1 MKTHLARRLISLAL
15 ALCLCIGLAPSVSMQ
30 VEAAGYY
37 SESDLGNIKCTIL
50 SNSARASYVNTMMRY
65 HILSSTDNYR
75 VARNLENG
83 SSVVFFFDGCSDN
96 VDDPTYGNY
105 NNYHLSAYCAVVQKV
120 NGVLKVV
127 YESENCST
135 IPDNPRNVS
144 LNDGTAVP
152 TVLDGVYNIISTNH
166 LSRYASLRI
175 SDNSGSVPVIRCTSS
190 TSYISTSNAINIHAR
205 SNFSGA
211 PTNGICSS
219 SYSSTGCFNVGLTN
233 NTWSEY
239 NNFIAN
245 AVGVS
250 NAIKTTPYS
259 SGSWTKC
266 TSGVDK
272 GVVVVDRSHYKT
284 QLAAI
289 YGGDNSNSASN
300 LVAKITAYTDNLD
313 YSGHTTHTYTGSYY
327 EAAHPHKVYQM
338 CSCGATQYTGGT
350 TTVSTCESCN
360 PVTSSSKYNSVLPFK
375 AYLKGTSIVYPYTT
389 AQLATQSG
397 GEIWSTDEC
406 TITAV
411 YSNGACKVSYP
422 VGSSTK
428 TAYTSLSNFIGNTS
442 ASLTKLT
449 VNHQITTYIR
459 SSTSSTVYG
468 YISAG
473 DTIYKMGT
481 SGSMTQ
487 IFYPVSSGYKLAWV
501 LTSELTEPTYDNR
514 FNPYCPIKGYPCATA
529 TFNAYDSD
537 YTTDIGDI
545 WTTDYCTI
553 NAVYADGWCQVTY
566 PVGSGTKTGYTKL
579 SNFVYN
585 VSASHTKYTAKAQTT
600 TYTNQSLVTNN
611 GWLSAGDVFYVV
623 GAYGSAS
630 QVLYPLDAQYG
641 GGYKLGW
648 ISTSSLPKT
657 TYTISYNAN
666 GGSGAP
672 SNQTKTHGT
681 ALKLSTTVPTR
692 SGYAFVG
699 WATSSSATSAT
710 YASGASY
717 TTDANIT
724 LYAVWTLNKY
734 EITYNANGGTDAP
747 ATQNKAHGT
756 DMTLSTS
763 EPTKSY
769 IVTFDPNGGTVD
781 VAKRQ
786 GSCEF
791 MGWATSSTA
800 TTAAYQPGGTF
811 TTNANTT
818 LYAVWKNPTMT
829 KYSTPV
835 REGYVFDGWYTAAE
849 GGTQITTTTTISSD
863 MTVYAHWTVA
873 TYGVIYDANG
883 GDNAP
888 AEQIKTYGENLTISN
903 TVPTRENY
911 TFMGWATEE
920 NPTQVE
926 YQPGDTYSANS
937 GIVLIAVWS
946 CDLNPTI
953 TLESV
958 SGKPGDSVTVAVRIT
973 ENPGIIA
980 ARLKISYDSSALQLT
995 NVVDA
1000 GILGEYNFGDNLSS
1014 NPYIVTWSN
1023 GTAQA
1028 DYTANGDL
1036 VYLTFKIAD
1045 DAQVGSL
1052 PITISYDEEEIFNKA
1067 LENINFAI
1075 TAGNVTVEE
1084 DEEIDPDAPQ
1094 IIVNSVKGREGATV
1108 SVAISLKNNPGI
1120 ASMRLKVDYDSSA
1133 LTLVGVNDLG
1143 ELGSQLHSDQYTDP
1157 YVLCWANDTV
1167 TQNFTHNGDIVVL
1180 TFKINDDAAIGT
1192 YDISISYDYDKYD
1205 IHNVQV
1211 QKVKFYTVDGAVEVV
1226 DVLPGDANG
1235 DGSVDTLDRLT
1246 LSRYLANWKGY
1257 TLDQLNFAGADVN
1270 SDGSVDTLDRLILS
1284 RHLANWSG
1292 YEDITNPPT

>member
-1 MKTHLARRLISLAL
+1 MKSKRVISLVL
-15 ALCLCIGLAPSVSMQ
+15 ALCLCLTMLPVVTMQ
-30 VEAAGYY
+30 VDATGYY
-37 SESDLGNIKCTIL
+37 SESDLSNIKCSIL
-50 SNSARASYVNTMMRY
+50 SNSERATYVNEMMKY

-105 NNYHLSAYCAVVQKV
+105 SNYHLSAYCAVVQKV
-120 NGVLKVV
+120 NGVLKIV

-166 LSRYASLRI
+166 SSRYASLRI
-175 SDNSGSVPVIRCTSS
+175 ADNSGSVPVIRCTSS
-190 TSYISTSNAINIHAR
+190 SSYISTSNAINIHAR

-211 PTNGICSS
+211 PTNGICSY

-245 AVGVS
+245 VVGVS

-350 TTVSTCESCN
+350 KTVSTCESCN
-360 PVTSSSKYNSVLPFK
+360 PVTSSSKYDAVLSFK
-375 AYLKGTSIVYPYTT
+375 AYLKGTSTVYPYST
-389 AQLATQSG
+389 AQLATATG

-411 YSNGACKVSYP
+411 YSNGACKVTYP
-422 VGSSTK
+422 AGSSTK
-428 TAYTSLSNFIGNTS
+428 TAYTSLSNFVGNTS
-442 ASLTKLT
+442 ASLTKQT
-449 VNHQITTYIR
+449 VNHQVTTYIR
-459 SSTSSTVYG
+459 ASTGSTVYG

-473 DTIYKMGT
+473 DVIYKLGT

-487 IFYPVSSGYKLAWV
+487 IFYPTSSGYKLAWV
-501 LTSELTEPTYDNR
+501 LTSELVEPTYDTR

-537 YTTDIGDI
+537 YSTDIGDI
-545 WTTDYCTI
+545 WTSDYCTI

-566 PVGSGTKTGYTKL
+566 PVSSGTKTGYTQL

-585 VSASHTKYTAKAQTT
+585 TSFSHVKYTAKSQTT
-600 TYTNQSLVTNN
+600 VYTTKSLGSDP
-611 GWLSAGDVFYVV
+611 GWYIGAGDVFYVV
-623 GAYGSAS
+623 GTYGSAS
-630 QVLYPLDAQYG
+630 QVLYPIDAQYG

-648 ISTSSLPKT
+648 IYTSALPKT

-672 SNQTKTHGT
+672 SSQTKTHGT
-681 ALKLSTTVPTR
+681 ALTLSTTVPTR
-692 SGYAFVG
+692 TGYAFVG

-710 YASGASY
+710 YAPGASY
-717 TTDANIT
+717 TTDANLA

-734 EITYNANGGTDAP
+734 EITYNANGGTNAP

-756 DMTLSTS
+756 NLTLSATV
-763 EPTKSY
+763 PTKTY
-769 IVTFDPNGGTVD
+769 TVTFNANGGTVD
-781 VAKRQ
+781 VANRQ
-786 GSCEF
+786 ISCEF
-791 MGWATSSTA
+791 LGWATSSSA
-800 TTAAYQPGGTF
+800 TSATYQPGGTF

-818 LYAVWKNPTMT
+818 LYAVWKNVTLGQ
-829 KYSTPV
+829 YSVPV
-835 REGYVFDGWYTAAE
+835 REGYVFDGWYTAAS
-849 GGTQITTTTTISSD
+849 GGTQVTLSTVVSSN
-863 MTVYAHWTVA
+863 MTVYAHWVVA
-873 TYGVIYDANG
+873 TYGVHYDANG

-888 AEQIKTYGENLTISN
+888 AEQIKTHGQDLKLST

-911 TFMGWATEE
+911 TFLGWATEE
-920 NPTQVE
+920 NPDEVQ
-926 YQPGDTYSANS
+926 YQPGDTYSADM
-937 GIVLIAVWS
+937 GVMLIAVWK
-946 CDLNPTI
+946 CDLKPAFTVG
-953 TLESV
+953 SV
-958 SGKPGDSVTVAVRIT
+958 SGKPGDTVTVPIRIS

-980 ARLKISYDSSALQLT
+980 ALLKIAYDSDALTLT
-995 NVVDA
+995 NVTDG
-1000 GILGEYNFGDNLSS
+1000 GILGEYKFGDTLTA
-1014 NPYIVTWSN
+1014 NPYIVSWSN
-1023 GTAQA
+1023 GTAQT

-1036 VYLTFKIAD
+1036 VYLTFKINENAT
-1045 DAQVGSL
+1045 AGTYPVSV
-1052 PITISYDEEEIFNKA
+1052 SYDAEEIYNKA
-1067 LENINFAI
+1067 LENITFA
-1075 TAGNVTVEE
+1075 VTPGTVNVEE
-1084 DEEIDPDAPQ
+1084 NEALDPNAPQ
-1094 IIVNSVKGREGATV
+1094 IVVGSQSATGGQTITVEITAANMPNVKSLMIENFQYDSDMLEFVSAELNLEDAFIADWDSTDMVATV
-1108 SVAISLKNNPGI
+1108 AFTENTDIN
-1120 ASMRLKVDYDSSA
+1120 
-1133 LTLVGVNDLG
+1133 GVIM
-1143 ELGSQLHSDQYTDP
+1143 TM
-1157 YVLCWANDTV
+1157 
-1167 TQNFTHNGDIVVL
+1167 
-1180 TFKINDDAAIGT
+1180 TFKVKE
-1192 YDISISYDYDKYD
+1192 DIEGECSVTCDVYANQLQTSGNETQVELSVISGK
-1205 IHNVQV
+1205 I
-1211 QKVKFYTVDGAVEVV
+1211 TVMSYARG
-1226 DVLPGDANG
+1226 DVNG
-1235 DGSVDTLDRLT
+1235 DG
-1246 LSRYLANWKGY
+1246 Y
-1257 TLDQLNFAGADVN
+1257 VN
-1270 SDGSVDTLDRLILS
+1270 SDDSIYLLRYTLSPSRYPINQSGDMNGDGYVNSDDAIYLLRHTLS
-1284 RHLANWSG
+1284 PARYPL
-1292 YEDITNPPT
+1292 Y